1 MPLSSGIPG
10 VTFTPGDHICA
21 FYRGA
26 AQRNDIL
33 VPFLREAIR
42 AGNKGICVMDDP
54 DTEGIVRPLSEEVD
68 LELSRR
74 TGQLDLL
81 CSKAAYL
88 AGDYFD
94 VQEMIDFW
102 DERIGKAVKRDG
114 FEFVRSVGEMT
125 WALRDLP
132 GVELLLTYEA
142 KLNEFLPRYPQV
154 ILCLYDLEQFTDAEV
169 LLDLLRTHPLI
180 LLSGQL
186 VDNPWY
192 CEPDEYL
199 ATRR

>member
-1 MPLSSGIPG
+1 
-10 VTFTPGDHICA
+10 V
-21 FYRGA
+21 
-26 AQRNDIL
+26 
-33 VPFLREAIR
+33 V
-42 AGNKGICVMDDP
+42 DDP
-54 DTEGIVRPLSEEVD
+54 DIEGIVRPLSEEVD

-88 AGDYFD
+88 AGDYFA

-102 DERIGKAVKRDG
+102 DEGIGKAVKRDG